1 MRILPTLRLASGLAV
16 LVAIL
21 SCAAPG
27 VDISPQPG
35 DFAFLEVAL
44 QG

>member
-1 MRILPTLRLASGLAV
+1 MRRFPSLRFIAGLAV
-16 LVAIL
+16 LSAL
-21 SCAAPG
+21 FACAAPG